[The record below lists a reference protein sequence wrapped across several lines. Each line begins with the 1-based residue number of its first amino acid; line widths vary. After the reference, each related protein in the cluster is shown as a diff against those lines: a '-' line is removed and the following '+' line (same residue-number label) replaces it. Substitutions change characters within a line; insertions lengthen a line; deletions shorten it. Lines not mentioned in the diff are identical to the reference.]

1 MTLPALIPM
10 SPWLYWA
17 LLIAYAVTVLS
28 LVAVIVSENR
38 NPLKS
43 LAWITV
49 LITFPV
55 GGLILYI
62 FFGRSIKNTRMISRR
77 KRRRLLQSESREEP
91 SDYTDSLKSL
101 SPMSRQQIELAR
113 SLAAAP
119 VYTDNRVEIFA
130 DGSEKFARLKE
141 DLRNARDTILLQY
154 YIFESDKIGS
164 EIADILIAKARE
176 GVKVRV
182 IYDHIGSIKVR
193 NRFFNAMREAGV
205 EIYPFFR
212 VVFPIFATR
221 INWRNHRKICVIDGK
236 TGYIGGMNIAD
247 RYIDGGER
255 FSSWHD
261 LHLRVT
267 GPAVAAFHYSFAV
280 DWNFMG
286 NQLIE
291 AMPAGTPEREAGLK
305 GAMQLV
311 TAGPTGEWSNIGM
324 LMLKAIG
331 NAKKRILIQTPYF
344 LPTEG
349 LLRALQAAALARV
362 DVRVMMPAHS
372 DSAILTHASYSYV
385 KECLRAGIKIYLF
398 EEGMLHSKMMV
409 VDDDFATVGSTN
421 FDFRSFEHNFESN
434 LFIYST
440 QVNEALRRQFM
451 SDQAHSRRLNAA
463 EWRRRP
469 LSQRILESVVRL
481 LSPIL

>member
-1 MTLPALIPM
+1 MTLPVLITV
-10 SPWLYWA
+10 SPWLYWVSF
-17 LLIAYAVTVLS
+17 LAYAVTVLS

-91 SDYTDSLKSL
+91 SDYSDSLKSL
-101 SPMSRQQIELAR
+101 SPVSRQQIELAR

-130 DGSEKFARLKE
+130 DGKEKFARLKE
-141 DLRNARDTILLQY
+141 DLMKARHTILLQY

-164 EIADILIAKARE
+164 EIADILIAKAKE

-193 NRFFNAMREAGV
+193 NRFFKTMREAGV

-221 INWRNHRKICVIDGK
+221 INWRNHRKICVIDGRI
-236 TGYIGGMNIAD
+236 GYIGGMNIAD
-247 RYIDGGER
+247 RYLDGGKFE
-255 FSSWHD
+255 SWHD

-291 AMPAGTPEREAGLK
+291 PMPSASPVGESGLK

-324 LMLKAIG
+324 VMLKAIG
-331 NAKKRILIQTPYF
+331 NAKKRVWIQTPYF

-362 DVRVMMPAHS
+362 DVRVMMPARS
-372 DSAILTHASYSYV
+372 DSAILTHASYSYI

-398 EEGMLHSKMMV
+398 EGGMLHSKMMV

-440 QVNEALRRQFM
+440 QVNEALRRRFM
-451 SDQAHSRRLNAA
+451 IDQADSRRLNAA

-469 LSQRILESVVRL
+469 LSQRILESIVRL